1 MSWFQVLL
9 FVHVAMAV
17 AWVGGA
23 FMLLVL
29 AFRYSQSDDR
39 SRMAS
44 FGQDIEWVA
53 QRVFTPAS
61 LTAFVTGVWMV
72 VDSDFYGFGDD
83 WIVMGLLLYAT
94 TFLAGLLF
102 LGPESKRIGQ
112 LAEQGSPEAPPR
124 ILRLVFL
131 GRLDVV
137 LLFLI
142 IYAMTI
148 KPEFDSQAM
157 LVGIVGAL
165 LAGGVIWWRYRAAL
179 TQMQTAFG
187 PPPPPPADATE
198 S

>member
-29 AFRYSQSDDR
+29 GFRYSQSEDR

-53 QRVFTPAS
+53 KRVFTPAS
-61 LTAFVTGVWMV
+61 LIAFVTGVWLV

-124 ILRLVFL
+124 ILRLIL
-131 GRLDVV
+131 LARLNVV

-142 IYAMTI
+142 IYVMTV
-148 KPEFDSQAM
+148 KPEFDSGRCSSGSWVRCSPA
-157 LVGIVGAL
+157 GSSGGAIGRRSRRCRPRSGRHRRL
-165 LAGGVIWWRYRAAL
+165 PRTR
-179 TQMQTAFG
+179 
-187 PPPPPPADATE
+187 E

>member
-23 FMLLVL
+23 LMLLVL
-29 AFRYSQSDDR
+29 AHHYSQSEDR

-44 FGQDIEWVA
+44 FGHDIEWVA

-61 LTAFVTGVWMV
+61 LIAFVTGVWLV

-83 WIVMGLLLYAT
+83 WIVLGLLLYAT
-94 TFLAGLLF
+94 TFFAGLLF
-102 LGPESKRIGQ
+102 LGPESKRIGE
-112 LAEQGSPEAPPR
+112 LAEQGSPEAPRR

-131 GRLDVV
+131 ARLDVV
-137 LLFLI
+137 VLFLI
-142 IYAMTI
+142 IYVMTV
-148 KPEFDSQAM
+148 KPEIDSESM

-165 LAGGVIWWRYRAAL
+165 LAGGIIWWRYRAAL
-179 TQMQTAFG
+179 TQMQSAPG
-187 PPPPPPADATE
+187 PPPPANATE
-198 S
+198 P

>member
-1 MSWFQVLL
+1 MSWSQILL

-23 FMLLVL
+23 LMLLILVY
-29 AFRYSQSDDR
+29 RYSQSDDR

-44 FGQDIEWVA
+44 FGHDIEWVA

-61 LTAFVTGVWMV
+61 LLAFVTGVWLV

-83 WIVMGLLLYAT
+83 WIVIGLLLYAT

-102 LGPESKRIGQ
+102 LGPESKRIGL

-124 ILRLVFL
+124 ILRLTFL
-131 GRLDVV
+131 ARLDVV

-142 IYAMTI
+142 IYVMTV
-148 KPEFDSQAM
+148 KPEIDSEAM
-157 LVGIVGAL
+157 LAGILGVL
-165 LAGGVIWWRYRAAL
+165 LAGGIIWWRYRTAV
-179 TQMQTAFG
+179 TQMQSRM
-187 PPPPPPADATE
+187 PPTPDVPAPPAAE
-198 S
+198 

>member
-29 AFRYSQSDDR
+29 GFRYSQSDDR
-39 SRMAS
+39 SRMAA

-53 QRVFTPAS
+53 KRVFTPAS
-61 LTAFVTGVWMV
+61 LITFVTGVWMV

-83 WIVMGLLLYAT
+83 WIVLGLLLYAT

-102 LGPESKRIGQ
+102 LSPEAKRIGQ

-131 GRLDVV
+131 GRLNVV

-142 IYAMTI
+142 IYVMTI
-148 KPEFDSQAM
+148 KPEFDSEAM
-157 LVGIVGAL
+157 LYGIVGAL
-165 LAGGVIWWRYRAAL
+165 LAGGIIWWRYRAAL
-179 TQMQTAFG
+179 TQMRAAFG

>member
-165 LAGGVIWWRYRAAL
+165 LAGAVIWWRYRAAL